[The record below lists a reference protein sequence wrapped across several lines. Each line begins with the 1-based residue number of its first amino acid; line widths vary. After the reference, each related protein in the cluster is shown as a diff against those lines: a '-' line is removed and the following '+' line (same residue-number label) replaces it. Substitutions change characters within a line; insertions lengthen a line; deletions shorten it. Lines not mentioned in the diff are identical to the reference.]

1 MDLLISLCQGYTWVS
16 PPQIPAWLGTV
27 LLVGRPLLSMPFTP
41 TSRFL
46 LSGSKPCVSPGSSAL
61 QPQLLWLSAL
71 CDSIKNALQLS
82 SVPWLSLQLCY
93 FRWLSGKE
101 SACDAGLIPVWGRS
115 PGEGNGNPLHY
126 SCLGNPMDRGA
137 WRATVHGVT
146 TELNLVTKQQQ
157 QHHYSGGFLLCK
169 SGSLQPVA

>member
-1 MDLLISLCQGYTWVS
+1 MAAHFSIHAWK
-16 PPQIPAWLGTV
+16 IPWTEEP
-27 LLVGRPLLSMPFTP
+27 GRLQAM
-41 TSRFL
+41 
-46 LSGSKPCVSPGSSAL
+46 GS
-61 QPQLLWLSAL
+61 
-71 CDSIKNALQLS
+71 
-82 SVPWLSLQLCY
+82 
-93 FRWLSGKE
+93 KE

-126 SCLGNPMDRGA
+126 SCLGNAMDRGA